1 MTVLV
6 GLLCTDGI
14 VIGADSSATFG
25 PDMVHKTIEQSVQ
38 KIFVVQGRIILAGTG
53 QIGAGQRFT
62 AAVETAWNAN
72 AFSKTHIP
80 TEFAKILCNIGC
92 QDFAS
97 TQMNRGCF
105 GGLAA
110 FPVKGKLT
118 LCELAL
124 TDFQPELKTKDMWFA
139 SMGSG
144 QPITDPFLGMMRR
157 VFFPGGHQPTVRE
170 GLFLT
175 TWALMH
181 AIELNPGGIN
191 GPPQIATLTLNT
203 KGEPEA
209 RILSDDEL
217 EEHKN
222 SVEAAEKYLS
232 QYRDIL
238 NAPANATDPKIPVK

>member
-14 VIGADSSATFG
+14 IIGSDSSATFG
-25 PDMVHKTIEQSVQ
+25 ADMAHKTIEQSVQ
-38 KIFVVQGRIILAGTG
+38 KVFVVQGRIILAGTG
-53 QIGAGQRFT
+53 QVGAGQRFT
-62 AAVETAWNAN
+62 AAVDAAWTSN
-72 AFSKTHIP
+72 AFGKAHNATD
-80 TEFAKILCNIGC
+80 FGKILSITGAN
-92 QDFAS
+92 DFAF
-97 TQMNRGCF
+97 TRMNTGTF
-105 GGLAA
+105 GALAA
-110 FPVKGKLT
+110 FPVKNKLC

-124 TDFQPELKTKDMWFA
+124 ADFQPELKTKDMWFA

-157 VFFPGGHQPTVRE
+157 VFFPAGHQPNIKE

-191 GPPQIATLTLNT
+191 GPPQIATLTLNQ
-203 KGEPEA
+203 KAEPEA

-222 SVEAAEKYLS
+222 SVEAAEVYIA
-232 QYRDIL
+232 QYKNIL
-238 NAPANATDPKIPVK
+238 NAPASASDLKIPEK